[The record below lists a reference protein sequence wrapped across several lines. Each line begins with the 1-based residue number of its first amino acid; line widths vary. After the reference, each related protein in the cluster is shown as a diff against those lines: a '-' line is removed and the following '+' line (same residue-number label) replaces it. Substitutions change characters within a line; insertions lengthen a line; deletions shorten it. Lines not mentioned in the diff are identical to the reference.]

1 MLYEELNANFPLI
14 MDKFAK
20 VKELLDEHNKL
31 NLERE
36 PYKLKYAAIE
46 LLKEI
51 ELDLNNRLNNEPEEK
66 DNDML
71 TILLATAHLKT
82 GLLNADT
89 EELKTAEEQFM
100 KCIDL
105 LRGRE
110 LEPKSIVLVIAALN
124 HLGIIWSQWSQPE
137 KAKTFLDRAKQ
148 IYKDYTDQ
156 PNPEE
161 PIDLISSFDIVDTKE
176 GLSFKQ
182 VLDKLNI
189 LTLYYL
195 AQVYGALKN
204 HHKSAVYCHITLRM
218 QLEQNEITNDLDY
231 IEWAL
236 NAATLSQCFLTNEGF
251 TQARHHLA
259 AAYYILE
266 KYEQIMKDKESEMD
280 SEVAA
285 AEHERFKHRS
295 ADVARCWAKYGIL
308 LLSSSINRL
317 VKKVESE
324 ETDSNDTEDSSQ
336 LDSKGEKDSEKD
348 TEKSY
353 DDLKFDSLMDDIKP
367 IVNQITDAYLLDFDD
382 AKPVFLNV
390 QKWLDLAKTY
400 YTLENHASDYVEII
414 RDLSSAY
421 KYLSFFEEN
430 EDRQAKMHK
439 RRIDILEATVK
450 ELNPQYYKNVC
461 RRIWIELST
470 TYSDILDIKL
480 DRLRAN
486 NDRAEPQALNKINN
500 LAKSAIKSY
509 QFFLDSLDSNTTDG
523 RNITFP
529 ADLEQPALSAYFLMG
544 GLYNKMITFD
554 KSVQLVNTQNSL
566 NAYRFIIDYC
576 ETHPEAAEMMKE
588 EFNLCKEIV
597 NLLPVKINKLRL
609 ELMDK

>member
-1 MLYEELNANFPLI
+1 MFCEGLNERFPLI
-14 MDKFAK
+14 MEKFAK
-20 VKELLDEHNKL
+20 IKEILEEDNKS

-36 PYKLKYAAIE
+36 PYKLKYAAID

-51 ELDLNNRLNNEPEEK
+51 KLNLSNSLNTEQEEK
-66 DNDML
+66 DNNLL
-71 TILLATAHLKT
+71 TLLLATAHLQT
-82 GLLNADT
+82 GLLHANT
-89 EELKTAEEQFM
+89 EELKVAEEQFM

-105 LRGRE
+105 LRGKE
-110 LEPKSIVLVIAALN
+110 LEPKAVALVLVTLN
-124 HLGIIWSQWSQPE
+124 QLGIIWFQWSQLE
-137 KAKTFLDRAKQ
+137 KAKAFLDRAKQ
-148 IYKDYTDQ
+148 IYKDYGDQ
-156 PNPEE
+156 ENSED
-161 PIDLISSFDIVDTKE
+161 PIDFLSNFSIVEIKKDF
-176 GLSFKQ
+176 SFKL
-182 VLDKLNI
+182 VLDRINI

-218 QLEQNEITNDLDY
+218 QLEQNKVTKDLDY
-231 IEWAL
+231 IDWAL
-236 NAATLSQCFLTNEGF
+236 NAATLSQCFLENEGF

-266 KYEQIMKDKESEMD
+266 KYETIMKEKESETE
-280 SEVAA
+280 SEIAA
-285 AEHERFKHRS
+285 AEYEHFKHRS

-308 LLSSSINRL
+308 LLSASINRL
-317 VKKVESE
+317 VEKVESD
-324 ETDSNDTEDSSQ
+324 ETDSNDTGDSQ
-336 LDSKGEKDSEKD
+336 LDSKVEKDSEK
-348 TEKSY
+348 SF
-353 DDLKFDSLMDDIKP
+353 DDLKFDILMDDIKP

-382 AKPVFLNV
+382 AKPVFLNI
-390 QKWLDLAKTY
+390 QNWLDKAKAY

-414 RDLSSAY
+414 QDLSSAY
-421 KYLSFFEEN
+421 KYLSFFEES
-430 EDRQAKMHK
+430 EDRRAKMHK

-461 RRIWIELST
+461 RRVWIELST
-470 TYSDILDIKL
+470 IYSDIMDIKV

-486 NDRAEPQALNKINN
+486 NDRAEPQALIKINN

-509 QFFLDSLDSNTTDG
+509 QYFLDSLDNNSTDG
-523 RNITFP
+523 RNMTFP
-529 ADLEQPALSAYFLMG
+529 PDLEKLALGAYFQIGALH
-544 GLYNKMITFD
+544 NKMFTFD

-597 NLLPVKINKLRL
+597 NLLPIKVNRLRQ